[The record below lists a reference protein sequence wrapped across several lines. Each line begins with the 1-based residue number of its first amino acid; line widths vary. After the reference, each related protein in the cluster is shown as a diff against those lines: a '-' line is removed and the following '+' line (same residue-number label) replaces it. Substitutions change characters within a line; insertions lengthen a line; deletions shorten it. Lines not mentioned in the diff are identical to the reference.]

1 MEFFEF
7 FSVAQVIVGYFT
19 PVTED
24 FAYAVQLSLRIL
36 WLGLAIGLAIYAAF
50 LVLGGLG
57 LYQLAGRAGLKHRW
71 MGFVPFLNTYYAGK
85 VAGEANFFGQKMKRA
100 GLYAAVIEG
109 VYCLIEL
116 FACAQSFLTLYF
128 PEEGSVID
136 PFTGESSRAIV
147 PNLSEMP
154 GAFRWM
160 FVIPDWLCGLLEVL
174 ASFLTLVF
182 LCVLFIAFFRK
193 YFARSPIVM
202 TLLCTILPFRGVTI
216 FAVRKNAAVDYNA
229 YMRRRMEEAMRRQ
242 QPYGPQ
248 GGPYNQGPYNG
259 QGGQGGP
266 YNQGPYNGQG
276 GYGQGPAQN
285 QGEPFSDFGGPQ
297 GEAPHGGAPSGAP
310 TPPPPQ
316 DDDPF
321 SDF

>member
-7 FSVAQVIVGYFT
+7 FSVAQVIVSFFT
-19 PVTED
+19 PGTED
-24 FAYAVQLSLRIL
+24 FAYAVRLSLRIL
-36 WLGLAIGLAIYAAF
+36 WLGLAIGLAIYLAF

-57 LYQLAGRAGLKHRW
+57 LRKLAKRAGLKHTW

-100 GLYAAVIEG
+100 GLYAAITEG
-109 VYCLIEL
+109 VYCLVEL
-116 FACAQSFLTLYF
+116 FACAQSFLTLFY
-128 PEEGSVID
+128 PEEGSVIH
-136 PFTGESSRAIV
+136 PITGESMRAIV

-160 FVIPDWLCGLLEVL
+160 YVIPEWLSGVAEVC

-193 YFARSPIVM
+193 YYARSPILM

-216 FAVRKNAAVDYNA
+216 FAVRNNTAVDYNA
-229 YMRRRMEEAMRRQ
+229 FLRSRMEEAMRRQ
-242 QPYGPQ
+242 QQYGPQ
-248 GGPYNQGPYNG
+248 GGPYGGQGGQGGQGGYGPQGPYNG
-259 QGGQGGP
+259 QG
-266 YNQGPYNGQG
+266 G

-285 QGEPFSDFGGPQ
+285 QGEPFSDFGGQ
-297 GEAPHGGAPSGAP
+297 ESPSDTAGNASP
-310 TPPPPQ
+310 K